1 MKQLLL
7 FALFIPSLLWAQS
20 ESKYL
25 AGAVPE
31 ENGKVVFTTKIEAPA
46 LSKDEIYDR
55 MLAWAEGYFSKE
67 NSRVVYSDKSK
78 GDIAAVGE
86 QELVFQNTILSLD
99 RALMD
104 YRVTIECEN
113 RECTVKVTGIRY
125 EYNVSYQR
133 EPERYLAEKWIN
145 DKYALNKSKTK
156 LNRGNG
162 KFRIKTVDFID
173 ELFAAA
179 SQALGVRQ
187 AASAAPATGF
197 DSGNAPMA
205 SVAPV
210 AVPAREGYVPF
221 AADNLPSTLIQLLP
235 ESKMQIIS
243 EKDKKQVENDAA
255 WKGFGNMFGKKIA
268 SFSVAADSPVY
279 KNIDENG
286 AYSLSFFK
294 KGETGDA
301 WLIIDCRKVGETA
314 DGQQKTVIGEV
325 LQIWVK

>member
-20 ESKYL
+20 ESRYL

-31 ENGKVVFTTKIEAPA
+31 ENGKVVFTKQIEAPT
-46 LSKDEIYDR
+46 LSKEEIYDR
-55 MLAWAEGYFSKE
+55 MLDWADGYFSKD

-86 QELVFQNTILSLD
+86 EELVFQNTVLSLD

-113 RECTVKVTGIRY
+113 QKCNVKIAGIRY

-133 EPERYLAEKWIN
+133 DPEKYLAEKWIT

-162 KFRIKTVDFID
+162 KFRTKTIDFVDQ
-173 ELFAAA
+173 LFAEATR
-179 SQALGVRQ
+179 ALGVQ
-187 AASAAPATGF
+187 PAAPVAP
-197 DSGNAPMA
+197 SAPVQMGNAVVTP
-205 SVAPV
+205 VVPV
-210 AVPAREGYVPF
+210 AVPAREGYVAF
-221 AADNLPSTLIQLLP
+221 APGKLPSTLVQLLP
-235 ESKMQIIS
+235 ESVLQVTT
-243 EKDKKQVENDAA
+243 EKDNKQIEKEAI

-268 SFSVAADSPVY
+268 SVSVSGESSVY
-279 KNIDENG
+279 KNIRDND
-286 AYSLSFFK
+286 AYTLSFFK
-294 KGETGDA
+294 KGETGGA

-325 LQIWVK
+325 LQVWVK

>member
-7 FALFIPSLLWAQS
+7 FALFIPSFLWAQS

-31 ENGKVVFTTKIEAPA
+31 ENGKVVFTTKIEAPS
-46 LSKDEIYDR
+46 LSKEEIYDR
-55 MLAWAEGYFSKE
+55 MLIWADGYFSKD
-67 NSRVVYSDKSK
+67 NNRVVYSDKSK
-78 GDIAAVGE
+78 GDIAVVGE

-104 YRVTIECEN
+104 YRLTLECEN
-113 RECTVKVTGIRY
+113 GECSVKVAGIRY

-133 EPERYLAEKWIN
+133 EPEKYVAEKWIS

-162 KFRIKTVDFID
+162 KFRTKTVDFID

-179 SQALGVRQ
+179 SQALGVRP
-187 AASAAPATGF
+187 AAPATGL
-197 DSGNAPMA
+197 DLKNARVAPA
-205 SVAPV
+205 APV
-210 AVPAREGYVPF
+210 AVPAREGYVAF
-221 AADNLPSTLIQLLP
+221 APDNLPSTLVQLLP
-235 ESKMQIIS
+235 ESTLQIVS
-243 EKDKKQVENDAA
+243 GKEKEQVENSAV

-279 KNIDENG
+279 KNIGENG

-301 WLIIDCRKVGETA
+301 WLIIDCRKMGETA
-314 DGQQKTVIGEV
+314 EGGQKTVIGEV